1 MVKDRKKQF
10 LNINADVVAGEVAQA
25 LKAEK
30 LILLTDV
37 SGINDSKN
45 NLISSI
51 SLGKGQK
58 LLHEKFIQGGM
69 APKLLA
75 ALNAKRNGVK
85 SAHIIDGRVPHA
97 VLLEVLTEEGVGTMI
112 S

>member
-1 MVKDRKKQF
+1 MKKIALF
-10 LNINADVVAGEVAQA
+10 PGSFDPITLGHKNII
-25 LKAEK
+25 EK
-30 LILLTDV
+30 SILLFDKV
-37 SGINDSKN
+37 VVGIAKNDSKN